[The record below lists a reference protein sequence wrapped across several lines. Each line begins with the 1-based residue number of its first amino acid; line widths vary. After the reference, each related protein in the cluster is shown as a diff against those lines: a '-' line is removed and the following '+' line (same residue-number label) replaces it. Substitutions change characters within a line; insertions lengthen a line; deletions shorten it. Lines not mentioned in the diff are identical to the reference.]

1 MIQSPVCAAGSLLMT
16 GRADWPGLLVK
27 PPPFT
32 GKWDDQ
38 EEHYVVLDLQG
49 AEYNVDVYEK
59 VPGAVPLPGRASP
72 AGDEP

>member
-27 PPPFT
+27 PPPST
-32 GKWDDQ
+32 GRWDDQ

-49 AEYNVDVYEK
+49 AEYNVDV
-59 VPGAVPLPGRASP
+59 
-72 AGDEP
+72 